1 MVSSGDQVFTL
12 KSLRQGISEF
22 RIRVRKELGENVS
35 VVPPGH
41 LVCLALTL
49 LLLCLRLTLVKSL
62 NTGGE
67 SSDGVRTD
75 IVSLGNEITEK

>member
-1 MVSSGDQVFTL
+1 MISPGEQVFSL

-22 RIRVRKELGENVS
+22 RVRVRKELGENVS

-41 LVCLALTL
+41 LVCLALTW
-49 LLLCLRLTLVKSL
+49 LLCIHLTLVKSL

-67 SSDGVRTD
+67 SSDGVGTD

>member
-12 KSLRQGISEF
+12 KSLRQGISEL
-22 RIRVRKELGENVS
+22 RIRVRKELRENVS

-41 LVCLALTL
+41 LVCLALTWL
-49 LLLCLRLTLVKSL
+49 LRLRLTLVKSL

-67 SSDGVRTD
+67 SSDGVGTD

>member
-1 MVSSGDQVFTL
+1 MISSGDQVFTL
-12 KSLRQGISEF
+12 KSLRQGISEL
-22 RIRVRKELGENVS
+22 RIRVRKELRENVS

-41 LVCLALTL
+41 LVCLALTWL
-49 LLLCLRLTLVKSL
+49 LRLRLTLVKSL

-67 SSDGVRTD
+67 SSDGVGTD

>member
-12 KSLRQGISEF
+12 KSLRQGISEL

-41 LVCLALTL
+41 LVCLALAGL
-49 LLLCLRLTLVKSL
+49 LSLRLTLVKSL

>member
-1 MVSSGDQVFTL
+1 MISSGDQVFTL

-41 LVCLALTL
+41 LVCLALAWPL
-49 LLLCLRLTLVKSL
+49 SLRLTLVKSL

>member
-1 MVSSGDQVFTL
+1 MISSGDQVFTL
-12 KSLRQGISEF
+12 ESLRQGISEL

-41 LVCLALTL
+41 LVCLALTG
-49 LLLCLRLTLVKSL
+49 LLCLRLTLVKSL

>member
-35 VVPPGH
+35 VVAPGH
-41 LVCLALTL
+41 LVCLDLTW
-49 LLLCLRLTLVKSL
+49 LLLCLRLTLGKSL